1 MTLQLSYR
9 PLTPEEWI
17 EYLSADA
24 RALIPILLDE
34 KMPVCYDVVWEYD
47 GPDGL
52 LCSMTGSYLKGNKL
66 VFTFMRSAPQS
77 VSYTYSEVLEILKKD
92 KGREIVLFDL
102 DKNIEVPAYYGCSP
116 GLAFFSVIA
125 GKKPE

>member
-1 MTLQLSYR
+1 MSLHFSYR

-17 EYLSADA
+17 EYIKSDA
-24 RALIPILLDE
+24 KGLLPIRIGD
-34 KMPVCYDVVWEYD
+34 KMPVCYGVEWDFD

-77 VSYTYSEVLEILKKD
+77 VS
-92 KGREIVLFDL
+92 EIVLFDL
-102 DKNIEVPAYYGCSP
+102 DKNIEVPAYYGCCP
-116 GLAFFSVIA
+116 GVTFFSVVS

>member
-1 MTLQLSYR
+1 MSLQFSYR
-9 PLTPEEWI
+9 PLTTEEWI
-17 EYLSADA
+17 EHIKADA
-24 RALIPILLDE
+24 KGLLPIRIGD
-34 KMPVCYDVVWEYD
+34 KMPVCYGVEWDFD

-66 VFTFMRSAPQS
+66 FFTFMRSAPQS
-77 VSYTYSEVLEILKKD
+77 VSYTYSEVLEILENN

-102 DKNIEVPAYYGCSP
+102 DKNIEVPAYYGCCP
-116 GLAFFSVIA
+116 GATFFSVVS